1 MWSLETSNSQK
12 QSVQWWV
19 PGTEGQG
26 KWGRG
31 HCSVCP
37 NFQLEDRQKASM
49 GLMYSKMTIINI
61 HIVY

>member
-1 MWSLETSNSQK
+1 MESRNIKFTETECAMVGSRDL
-12 QSVQWWV
+12 
-19 PGTEGQG
+19 GAG
-26 KWGRG
+26 KMGG